1 MSTRH
6 EHDSLGERE
15 VPADALYGIHTVRSL
30 SNFNAGGEVVPIEII
45 HAMALLKRAC
55 ARANHSLGLLDD
67 QKAKVID
74 AACESIL
81 SGRFDDQ
88 FPIDIFQAGSGTSSN
103 MNLNEVIA
111 NLANEALGQRRGER
125 LPVHPNDDVN
135 MGQSSNSTFPSAIRI
150 AAVLL
155 SKSTLRSI
163 GLLITALEAKAL
175 KFRNVVKSG
184 RTHLQDAVPMTLG
197 QAFSAW
203 AHALRKDVVRIERA
217 VETNL
222 ELGEGGN
229 AIGTGINTKPEFRA
243 SIIADLSAL
252 SGIPFRI
259 AQNGIEMTQ
268 FLTDQA
274 GLSSALRLTAQDIG
288 KICNDLRLLCSGPNT
303 GLAEIDLPAVEPG
316 SSIMPGKINPSIVEA
331 TNMAMLQI
339 MGHDH
344 VVQLASAAGQL
355 ELNTHMPVLGL
366 NLVKAMQLMDRACDQ
381 LVNRCIVGITANI
394 ANCYRHFEMSGALA
408 TILNPL
414 LGYDRVNALVVEAIA
429 QNKSTKQIV
438 VDKGILTAEEF
449 EALVW
454 DSIRSN
460 L

>member
-1 MSTRH
+1 MSTRR

-15 VPADALYGIHTVRSL
+15 VPAEALYGIHTVRSL
-30 SNFNAGGEVVPIEII
+30 RNFNAGGEVVPIEII

-55 ARANHSLGLLDD
+55 ARANHALGLLHD
-67 QKAKVID
+67 QKATVID

-111 NLANEALGQRRGER
+111 NLANEALGQPRGER
-125 LPVHPNDDVN
+125 HPVHPNDDVN
-135 MGQSSNSTFPSAIRI
+135 MGQSSNSTFPSAIRV

-155 SKSTLRSI
+155 SKSMLRSI
-163 GLLITALEAKAL
+163 RLLITALEAKAL
-175 KFRNVVKSG
+175 EFRNVVKSG

-243 SIIADLSAL
+243 SIITDLSAL

-274 GLSSALRLTAQDIG
+274 ELSSALRLTAQDIG

-381 LVNRCIVGITANI
+381 LVDKCIVGITANI

-414 LGYDRVNALVVEAIA
+414 LGYDRVSALVVEAIA

-454 DSIRSN
+454 GSIRSN